1 MKLAEL
7 NTKSAS
13 AFLNTQTL
21 KDNLIKYKCL
31 CWNKNYQ
38 KRFDEN
44 LKKRLFNTFK
54 FSNLDINKSILLL
67 QKAVYPYVYMDDW
80 EIFNETLLPEKE
92 IFTVT

>member
-13 AFLNTQTL
+13 AFLNAKTL

-67 QKAVYPYVYMDDW
+67 QKGVYPYVYMDDW

-92 IFTVT
+92 IFTIT